1 MKKLS
6 STQWIIITMILM
18 ILAYAV
24 IHAILIFAWMIKIGV
39 IAAAVVAAV
48 ILYFKVKKWLRGDQ

>member
-6 STQWIIITMILM
+6 STQWIIVTMVLM

-48 ILYFKVKKWLRGDQ
+48 ILYFRVKKWLNG